1 MDLLE
6 LEQGVDPAQHW
17 YYRTKADALQRTLAA
32 AGLHPATIKD
42 VGAGSG
48 FFSSALLDLFPDAT
62 ARCIDPH
69 YTDEQLSA
77 GSARMSFAREDT
89 SPADL
94 YLFMDVLEHVADDAA
109 LLWTYL
115 EQAPR
120 GAHVFISV
128 PAMQFLW
135 SGHDVFL
142 GHHRRYTLRQ
152 IEQVA
157 TSVGLRLLTGRYLYG
172 ATFPLVSAVRLV
184 KRSREA
190 RSDMKPVRPAVN
202 TALTRLLAAENR
214 LPRNRLAGS
223 TAIVLAQRP

>member
-6 LEQGVDPAQHW
+6 LEQGVDPAEHW
-17 YYRTKADALQRTLAA
+17 YYRTKADALQRTLFRAKVQ
-32 AGLHPATIKD
+32 PATIKD

-48 FFSSALLDLFPDAT
+48 FFSAALLGTYPGVT
-62 ARCIDPH
+62 AQCIDPH

-77 GSARMSFAREDT
+77 GTARLSFAREDY

-94 YLFMDVLEHVADDAA
+94 YLFMDVLEHVADDAG
-109 LLWTYL
+109 LLNGYL

-120 GAHVFISV
+120 GAHFFISV

-152 IEQVA
+152 IERVVA
-157 TSVGLRLLTGRYLYG
+157 STGLRLLAGRYLYG
-172 ATFPLVSAVRLV
+172 ATFPVVSAVRLV
-184 KRSREA
+184 ARSSQA
-190 RSDMKPVRPAVN
+190 KSDMKPVRPAVN
-202 TALTRLLAAENR
+202 TTLTRLLGAENR

-223 TAIVLAQRP
+223 TAIVLAERV